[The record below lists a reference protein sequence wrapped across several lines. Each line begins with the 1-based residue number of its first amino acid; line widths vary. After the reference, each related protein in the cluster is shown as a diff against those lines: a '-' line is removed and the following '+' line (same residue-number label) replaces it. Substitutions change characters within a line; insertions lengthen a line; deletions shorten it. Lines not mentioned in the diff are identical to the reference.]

1 MTIDASDYLDEPSNP
16 LIQQAVNELM
26 TRNWKRINDP
36 RIKAVT
42 TTDWPAYAQDLPP
55 RRVLIV
61 LEGERPI
68 STNDYYTGKHWSVRS
83 AETSRVKLLMREQI
97 DPDTARIFDG
107 RVDIT
112 MTAYFKGNTQDSGN
126 VSAKPYI
133 DALIGW
139 YIKDD
144 GIKYV
149 RRVATESRKDNKRPR
164 VEIEVV
170 AV

>member
-1 MTIDASDYLDEPSNP
+1 MKAIE
-16 LIQQAVNELM
+16 VN
-26 TRNWKRINDP
+26 
-36 RIKAVT
+36 
-42 TTDWPAYAQDLPP
+42 DWPAYAATLPP

-83 AETSRVKLLMREQI
+83 AETNRVKLLMREQI
-97 DPDTARIFDG
+97 DPEAVRMFDG

-126 VSAKPYI
+126 VSSKPYI

-139 YIKDD
+139 YIEDD
-144 GIKYV
+144 SIRYV

>member
-1 MTIDASDYLDEPSNP
+1 MALK
-16 LIQQAVNELM
+16 A
-26 TRNWKRINDP
+26 
-36 RIKAVT
+36 IKA
-42 TTDWPAYAQDLPP
+42 TDWPTYAATLAP

-83 AETSRVKLLMREQI
+83 AETNRVKLLMREQI
-97 DPDTARIFDG
+97 DPNTVRMFDG

-126 VSAKPYI
+126 VSSKPYI

-139 YIKDD
+139 YIGDD
-144 GIKYV
+144 SIQYV
-149 RRVATESRKDNKRPR
+149 RRVSTESRKDNDSPR
-164 VEIEVV
+164 VEIEIV

>member
-1 MTIDASDYLDEPSNP
+1 MIL
-16 LIQQAVNELM
+16 
-26 TRNWKRINDP
+26 
-36 RIKAVT
+36 KAVPIT
-42 TTDWPAYAQDLPP
+42 EWDTYAQTIPP

-68 STNDYYTGKHWSVRS
+68 STNDYYTGKHWSNRHT
-83 AETSRVKLLMREQI
+83 ETKRVKLLMREQI
-97 DPDTARIFDG
+97 DPNTAQMFEG

-149 RRVATESRKDNKRPR
+149 RWVSTQSCKDNDRPR

-170 AV
+170 AL